1 MPTAAL
7 HSARGGPRV
16 MRAARPRIAALA
28 SACLLAA
35 ALAGG
40 CGSDADAD
48 GVAGALPTGPDDAQA
63 YTEAFLA
70 RNPRALLQP
79 ELLAVVDLE
88 PTSATAGDTCA
99 ADDGVDC
106 LPYAFATDTLLTLS
120 TDDAPAELDAMVL
133 RDRGGAVFLTQTAGS
148 EPTSALVPAG
158 EYVLELRH
166 VFAGDG
172 DAVSP
177 IIFLRPSQPDAA
189 ASAAGLVHGMQLSA
203 SKDCVGCNFAKAKL
217 ANQHFDGLTLTRA
230 VFDGA
235 EVLNTTFRGASMEGC
250 SLREL
255 TSALLGPVGKDR
267 FDADFSGATMTGAH
281 FSFLVYAGHG
291 GFAGI
296 FRGAQ
301 LDDTVWELE
310 RGDDILCV
318 GQSFN
323 AFCALLNPDFR
334 NASLRNSRFPR
345 VRIRNGGDF
354 PYRCTF
360 QGADLTGADF
370 RTAAPRSGGLELYHC
385 RFDRE
390 PESGRITVLHSANLS
405 GVNAAG
411 VLGRAGANFRDAD
424 LSGAI
429 LEGADFS
436 LIGNGSRGAI
446 LAHANLSGARIAG
459 ARWAGA
465 DLTGATLT
473 GIIPATFNGVDLRF
487 TVFADVDL
495 AGIDL
500 SRADLS
506 QCASFLTGAPRL
518 TGATLTNGTTGVN
531 LSRQVFPSLYS
542 GLKGADL
549 TGATLTGV
557 ELREADLEGVTLD
570 KASLVG
576 ANLNFANL
584 RRARL
589 IGATLGAAPGSEV
602 EAASLRGALMTDV
615 DLTDADLRSVDLGG
629 AHLYGDTQQTKLIR
643 TRLDSANFAQAI
655 CSGAHFSGSLNNAV
669 FAGAQLVNSVFN
681 GATLTNAKFDDAYL
695 QGADFA
701 NAAGVTGTAL
711 SNAAIAAAPGF
722 WPFTEQD
729 GTPFTLRYEATKLG
743 KLATDGSVRCPN
755 GERGPCCPSGD
766 LTQCLTEK
774 LKPVRNGPFPP
785 IPACVPKAPRFDNC
799 ITPKATATP
808 RPTPTPVRR

>member
-7 HSARGGPRV
+7 PPARVGPRV
-16 MRAARPRIAALA
+16 MRGARPRVAALA

-40 CGSDADAD
+40 CGSDAEVDD
-48 GVAGALPTGPDDAQA
+48 VAGALPTGPDDAQA
-63 YTEAFLA
+63 YTETFLA
-70 RNPRALLQP
+70 HNPRALLQP

-88 PTSATAGDTCA
+88 PTSAADGDTCA
-99 ADDGVDC
+99 TEDGVDC
-106 LPYAFATDTLLTLS
+106 LPYAFAADTLLTLS

-133 RDRGGAVFLTQTAGS
+133 RDRAGAVVLRQPAGS
-148 EPTSALVPAG
+148 APTSALIPAG

-172 DAVSP
+172 DAASP
-177 IIFLRPSQPDAA
+177 TIFLRPSQPDAA
-189 ASAAGLVHGMQLSA
+189 TSAPGLLDGMQLSA
-203 SKDCVGCNFAKAKL
+203 SRDCVGCSFAKAKL
-217 ANQHFDGLTLTRA
+217 ANQHLDELTLTRA

-235 EVLNTTFRGASMEGC
+235 QMLNTTFRGARMEGC
-250 SLREL
+250 SLREI
-255 TSALLGPVGKDR
+255 TSALLAPVGRDR

-310 RGDDILCV
+310 RGDDIVCV
-318 GQSFN
+318 GQSYN
-323 AFCALLNPDFR
+323 AYCSLLNPDFR

-370 RTAAPRSGGLELYHC
+370 RVAASRSGLELYNC

-390 PESGRITVLHSANLS
+390 PESGRITVLRGANLS

-411 VLGRAGANFRDAD
+411 ILGRVGANFRDAD

-429 LEGADFS
+429 LEGADFGP
-436 LIGNGSRGAI
+436 IGGGSVGAI

-459 ARWAGA
+459 ARLTGA

-473 GIIPATFNGVDLRF
+473 GITPATFNGVDLRF
-487 TVFADVDL
+487 TVLADVDL
-495 AGIDL
+495 AGIEL

-506 QCASFLTGAPRL
+506 QCASFLKGAPRL

-557 ELREADLEGVTLD
+557 ELREADLEGVRLD
-570 KASLVG
+570 RATLVG

-584 RRARL
+584 RRASL
-589 IGATLGAAPGSEV
+589 VGATLGAAPGSEV

-643 TRLDSANFAQAI
+643 TRLDSANFTHAI

-669 FAGAQLVNSVFN
+669 FAGAQLVNCVFN
-681 GATLTNAKFDDAYL
+681 GATLTNTKFDDAYL

-743 KLATDGSVRCPN
+743 RLATDGSVRCPN

-766 LTQCLTEK
+766 LTQCLSEK

-808 RPTPTPVRR
+808 RATPTPVRQ